1 MKQKVDLIFF
11 FFKSKLLD
19 VFNLLN
25 QCIVENTFKNLG
37 FDKSE
42 N

>member
-1 MKQKVDLIFF
+1 MKQKVDLNFF
-11 FFKSKLLD
+11 FFKSKFLD

-25 QCIVENTFKNLG
+25 QCIVENIFKNFG

>member
-1 MKQKVDLIFF
+1 MKQKVDFL
-11 FFKSKLLD
+11 KKVNYLD
-19 VFNLLN
+19 VYNLLN
-25 QCIVENTFKNLG
+25 QCIVENIFKNFG

>member
-1 MKQKVDLIFF
+1 MKQKVDL
-11 FFKSKLLD
+11 KKKANYLD
-19 VFNLLN
+19 VYNLLN